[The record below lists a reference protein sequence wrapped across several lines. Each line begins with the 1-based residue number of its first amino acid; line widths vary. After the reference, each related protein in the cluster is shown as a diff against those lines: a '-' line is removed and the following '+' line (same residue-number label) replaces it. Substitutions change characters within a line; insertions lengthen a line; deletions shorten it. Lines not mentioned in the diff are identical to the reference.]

1 MATDFRYASTTDL
14 EMYFSEYHN
23 FDSKHQVFGW
33 TTTGTSNLYLARNS
47 GLVNLL
53 FASGEDLGDPEANS
67 GVVNANGEWYYDSA
81 LDTVYYFND
90 ATSPAD
96 MVMEAGQDNA
106 TYFDQMLVNA
116 SMELNSLLDKRFPM
130 PLPKYAQFDLNTSY
144 TSSGVEYDAII
155 IKSTCYIVASN
166 LMRQSSRGEEA
177 DYYYNLV
184 VNADGTGIVDKLNK
198 GESKLAFET
207 DHQDSK
213 GKVREI
219 TKSGTMSLVETG
231 GAYIGER
238 FELFEIECTTGG
250 AYGTAEVSVKSY
262 GSDKLLGTTTSNIK
276 ITGGLQHIS
285 GGWYARWQ
293 GASMTSGD
301 KWQVELYSD
310 NKKVTNSDFGSIY
323 LSR

>member
-1 MATDFRYASTTDL
+1 MASDFRYASQSDL

-23 FDSKHQVFGW
+23 FDTKHQLFGFK
-33 TTTGTSNLYLARNS
+33 TTDTSNQYQAFNTGLITMLYFDGIEGTSVA
-47 GLVNLL
+47 
-53 FASGEDLGDPEANS
+53 DDP
-67 GVVNANGEWYYDSA
+67 NADYEFNYSSSTDSVQVFHSST
-81 LDTVYYFND
+81 D
-90 ATSPAD
+90 PID
-96 MVMEAGQDNA
+96 MVIEAGIDSA

-184 VNADGTGIVDKLNK
+184 VNADGTGIVDRLNR
-198 GESKLAFET
+198 GESKLAFEV

-219 TKSGTMSLVETG
+219 TKSGTMSLIETG
-231 GAYIGER
+231 GAYSGEA

-293 GASMTSGD
+293 GASMSSGD

-310 NKKVTNSDFGSIY
+310 GRKVENTDFKSIQ

>member
-1 MATDFRYASTTDL
+1 MASDFKYASQSDL

-23 FDSKHQVFGW
+23 FDSTHQVFGW
-33 TTTGTSNLYLARNS
+33 TTTGTSNFYKAYNTGLITVLFFDGIEGTAVTDDPDANYEFRYSS
-47 GLVNLL
+47 GN
-53 FASGEDLGDPEANS
+53 
-67 GVVNANGEWYYDSA
+67 DSVEVYI
-81 LDTVYYFND
+81 DTG
-90 ATSPAD
+90 SPAD

-130 PLPKYAQFDLNTSY
+130 PLPKFAQFDLNTSY

-166 LMRQSSRGEEA
+166 LMRQTSRGEEA

-184 VNADGTGIVDKLNK
+184 VNPDGTGIVDRLNR

-207 DHQDSK
+207 DHQKSK
-213 GKVREI
+213 GKVREV
-219 TKSGTMSLVETG
+219 TKSGTMSLIETG
-231 GAYIGER
+231 GAYVGEL

-250 AYGTAEVSVKSY
+250 AYGTAKVSVKSY
-262 GSDKLLGTTTSNIK
+262 GSDKLLGTTKTAIT
-276 ITGGLQHIS
+276 ITGGLQHIA

-301 KWQVELYSD
+301 KWEVELYSD
-310 NKKVTNSDFGSIY
+310 DKKITNLGFGSVE
-323 LSR
+323 LNR